1 QRSSTQLTSLLINNA
16 GALGGDGD
24 GLGGGA
30 VRGLVGRGR
39 GAIGWSGGQRPGRGK
54 HVRGGVG
61 RNGASDID
69 IGQPQCIRAAGDVE
83 SVRSERT
90 GDSVESIYEEM
101 WAADVAAMSGYYSG
115 VSAVAAQV
123 VPWQSVLKG
132 LPGLASGLAG
142 GAGAGSGFAGG
153 SGMVGGAAG
162 SPGSQGG
169 AGAGS
174 DTAGANAGG
183 DASSSVV
190 AGGGAGG
197 AGLVGAGGYASGGGG
212 ADSGAMGAPGGA
224 VDGASSGVG
233 GGGGGMAA
241 SAGAATPGMGAMAMP
256 IAGMAAARAV
266 MAAGGGQSGPVN
278 AGPPVRETAPAAPEP
293 EAAAP
298 APGEVEAPV
307 PQMAVLPTADPG
319 IAAAAAP
326 GSKPQATRA
335 TGTTGIPA
343 SPLRSSPAG
352 TESKRSAPTQDQ
364 QDGAEQTAAED
375 TVVPLRPE
383 AVAGELRSRVQE
395 PSGIQMRG
403 G

>member
-1 QRSSTQLTSLLINNA
+1 
-16 GALGGDGD
+16 
-24 GLGGGA
+24 
-30 VRGLVGRGR
+30 
-39 GAIGWSGGQRPGRGK
+39 
-54 HVRGGVG
+54 
-61 RNGASDID
+61 
-69 IGQPQCIRAAGDVE
+69 
-83 SVRSERT
+83 
-90 GDSVESIYEEM
+90 M
-101 WAADVAAMSGYYSG
+101 
-115 VSAVAAQV
+115 

-132 LPGLASGLAG
+132 LPGLPLAWR
-142 GAGAGSGFAGG
+142 
-153 SGMVGGAAG
+153 AA
-162 SPGSQGG
+162 PVP
-169 AGAGS
+169 
-174 DTAGANAGG
+174 
-183 DASSSVV
+183 VV
-190 AGGGAGG
+190 ALPAGPGWWAAPLGALG
-197 AGLVGAGGYASGGGG
+197 AKVARVRAATPPAPMLVVTPAPALLLVAVPEVPVWLVRAVTPVVGRRRFRCH
-212 ADSGAMGAPGGA
+212 GAPGGA

-383 AVAGELRSRVQE
+383 AVAGNCALACRNRPAFKCGVAEKPAPERAHPRKPVLRALRKL
-395 PSGIQMRG
+395 
-403 G
+403 